1 LVATLSICIV
11 FVSVVFLTG
20 PSKYLFTPMA
30 LTVVFAMLASYLLSR
45 TLVPVMAHLLLR
57 PELALHA
64 GAATHQKHATA
75 ANQTDG
81 QKNCQPK
88 KNFIWR
94 IHERFNAQFERF
106 RSTYIRA
113 LAWALGHRR
122 LVATLF
128 VGFFVV
134 SLLLAPFIG
143 RDFFPRV
150 DAGQFRLH
158 VTARAGTRIEETER
172 VFGQVE
178 DYIHQV
184 IPNEEVKL
192 VLDNIGLPFGGLN
205 LGFVESATIGS
216 TDGEILVS
224 LSTKHHSVWSYE
236 KRLRRELP
244 QKFPGVTFYFQPADI
259 VSQVL
264 NFGLPA
270 PLDVQ
275 VVGKDSETNYKISQ
289 NIARRI
295 REVPG
300 IVDVNV
306 HQLIDAPQFDV
317 NVDRQRAQLLGL
329 SENDVANSVLFSL
342 SSSAQLA
349 RNYWVNPQN
358 GVQYLVAVQTPQYQV
373 DSLNAL
379 NDTPVVAQPSAQLQL
394 PPQPQLLANLAT
406 IVRDTAPVVIS
417 HYNIQ
422 RTFDIY
428 ADVQDR
434 DLGGVAD
441 GVQKIVDE
449 VKSQPDFPKATS
461 IIIRGQAQSMNSAF
475 TTLGMGI
482 IFAVLLVYF
491 LMAVNFQS
499 WIDPLIIISALPGAF
514 AGILWILFAT
524 HTTFNVPSLMGAIM
538 CIGVATSN
546 SILMITFANDQRLKE
561 GKDAVEAALAAGAT
575 RMRPI
580 LMTALAMVLG
590 MIPMSLALGEGG
602 EQNAPLARAVIGG
615 LLVATVT
622 TLFFVPVVY
631 SLLRRKPLKPFSA
644 EDASLLFD
652 QDEPERVLAESALER
667 SSRG

>member
-1 LVATLSICIV
+1 
-11 FVSVVFLTG
+11 
-20 PSKYLFTPMA
+20 
-30 LTVVFAMLASYLLSR
+30 LARRLIKNAQENR
-45 TLVPVMAHLLLR
+45 
-57 PELALHA
+57 EL
-64 GAATHQKHATA
+64 
-75 ANQTDG
+75 
-81 QKNCQPK
+81 K
-88 KNFIWR
+88 KTFIWR
-94 IHERFNAQFERF
+94 IHERFNAQFERL
-106 RSTYIRA
+106 RSMYTGA

-122 LVATLF
+122 LVVTLF

-158 VTARAGTRIEETER
+158 VTTRAGTRIEETER

-178 DYIHQV
+178 DYIHHV
-184 IPNEEVKL
+184 IPEEEVKL

-224 LSTKHHSVWSYE
+224 LSAKHHSVWNYE
-236 KRLRRELP
+236 KRLRRELT

-275 VVGKDSETNYKISQ
+275 VVGKDSDTNYKVTQ
-289 NIARRI
+289 EIARRI

-342 SSSAQLA
+342 SSSAQVA

-379 NDTPVVAQPSAQLQL
+379 NDTPVVAPPSAQPQL
-394 PPQPQLLANLAT
+394 PLQPQLLANLAT

-422 RTFDIY
+422 RTFDVY

-441 GVQKIVDE
+441 GVQKIVDQL
-449 VKSQPDFPKATS
+449 KSQPDFPKATS

-482 IFAVLLVYF
+482 VFAVLLVYF

-514 AGILWILFAT
+514 AGILWMLFAT

-546 SILMITFANDQRLKE
+546 AILLITFANDQRLKE
-561 GKDAVEAALAAGAT
+561 GKDAIEAALAAGAT

-590 MIPMSLALGEGG
+590 MIPMSLALGERS

-631 SLLRRKPLKPFSA
+631 SLLRRKPLRPFSA

-652 QDEPERVLAESALER
+652 QDEPERVLAESALKR
-667 SSRG
+667 SLRG